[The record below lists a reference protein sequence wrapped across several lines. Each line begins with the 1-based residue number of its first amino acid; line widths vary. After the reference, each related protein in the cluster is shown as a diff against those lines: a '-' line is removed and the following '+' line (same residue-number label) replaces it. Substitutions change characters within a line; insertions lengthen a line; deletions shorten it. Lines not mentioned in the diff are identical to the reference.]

1 MKIYI
6 PFSIYMEIYKP
17 FRLLGN
23 RHLILCVILLH
34 DILYKYTYCTNTRI
48 VQIRINTYILLRLL
62 ETGTLYFASYSYM
75 TYCTNT
81 HKYIHTVRAPW
92 KQAPYTLRH
101 ALA

>member
-62 ETGTLYFASYSYM
+62 GNRHLILCVILLHDILY
-75 TYCTNT
+75 
-81 HKYIHTVRAPW
+81 KHT
-92 KQAPYTLRH
+92 
-101 ALA
+101 